1 MLSIIKT
8 SSTKMEM
15 YLTTPKTFLILHS
28 TISHKIL
35 AISHT
40 KKSFQY
46 FLGLFFNLK
55 KNEQIFQAFIL
66 YHGPTLTQNM
76 KARCNLG
83 FFAFFLSFNANTYL
97 WEDIHWLKSEI
108 KRQTTFFFFLVDVV
122 ILKINCALR
131 PTTKGIHQSLIPTTM
146 LIQPI
151 ELRWKNF
158 VTPFYLVTHSILA
171 IDFAHGSFVAQ
182 MSWKVLLTSFFIYLY
197 SSLARKVQVEQREV
211 WF

>member
-1 MLSIIKT
+1 MLSIIET
-8 SSTKMEM
+8 SSTKMET
-15 YLTTPKTFLILHS
+15 YLATLKTFLILHS

-55 KNEQIFQAFIL
+55 KTEQIFQAFIL

-83 FFAFFLSFNANTYL
+83 FLAFFLSFNANTYL

-108 KRQTTFFFFLVDVV
+108 KRQTTFFFSSGCCYSQNKLCPQANNQRYPP
-122 ILKINCALR
+122 KPYSYHNAY
-131 PTTKGIHQSLIPTTM
+131 TTHRT
-146 LIQPI
+146 
-151 ELRWKNF
+151 
-158 VTPFYLVTHSILA
+158 
-171 IDFAHGSFVAQ
+171 
-182 MSWKVLLTSFFIYLY
+182 
-197 SSLARKVQVEQREV
+197 
-211 WF
+211 